1 MEHNLRCDIPYT
13 TECEHKFV
21 LHVKRIGLICK
32 ICIESTNKCLNSN
45 LSCCEYRVDLF
56 KPNIQTFK
64 IIDIDFK
71 RHRNYTFKS

>member
-1 MEHNLRCDIPYT
+1 MERNLRCDIPYK
-13 TECEHKFV
+13 TECEYNFV

-32 ICIESTNKCLNSN
+32 IFIDSTNKC
-45 LSCCEYRVDLF
+45 RVDLF